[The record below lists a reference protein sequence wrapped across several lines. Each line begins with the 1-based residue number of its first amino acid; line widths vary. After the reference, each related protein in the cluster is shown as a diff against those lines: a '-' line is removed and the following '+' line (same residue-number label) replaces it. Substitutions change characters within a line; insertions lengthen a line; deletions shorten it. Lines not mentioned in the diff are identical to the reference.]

1 MLLLKTQIAKLLGLI
16 VNNNLSWKDYLY
28 GESWRTEAN
37 NKGLIPQLSQRA
49 GILSKIVKTMPSHR
63 FKQICSGLFYSKLI
77 YCIQV
82 FGNVWDISNYDDS
95 NRRSTAFTKEDNRKL
110 QVLQNKILRLKT
122 NLPFDTSTADLL
134 KASGDMSV
142 QQLTAYTSLLT
153 AQKSI
158 FHQEPVY
165 LADKLQLR
173 GDQNFIHPP
182 KYKLSICREGFLY
195 RATALY
201 NSLPASMRIPMQP
214 QAFKYKLK
222 PWVTGNVPIKPG

>member
-1 MLLLKTQIAKLLGLI
+1 M
-16 VNNNLSWKDYLY
+16 
-28 GESWRTEAN
+28 
-37 NKGLIPQLSQRA
+37 
-49 GILSKIVKTMPSHR
+49 
-63 FKQICSGLFYSKLI
+63 

-95 NRRSTAFTKEDNRKL
+95 NRIYTAFTKEDNRQL

-195 RATALY
+195 RATTLY

-214 QAFKYKLK
+214 QSFKHKLK
-222 PWVTGNVPIKPG
+222 PWVTRNVPIKPG